1 MFLKKINDIKT
12 TPLTKSVRNYQN
24 VDKLFTFS
32 QVASS
37 ASLTPFNMSFKKPKK
52 AKENLSITSA
62 DLHLPKTLLVVK
74 NMNG

>member
-1 MFLKKINDIKT
+1 MKT
-12 TPLTKSVRNYQN
+12 TPLIKSVRNYQN

-37 ASLTPFNMSFKKPKK
+37 ASLTPFNISIKKPKK
-52 AKENLSITSA
+52 AKECPSITSV
-62 DLHLPKTLLVVK
+62 DLHLPRTLLGVE